1 MTIVSINLILSHFSI
16 LSFLFLTFH
25 EFQAAV
31 LANFPSLHSFQIPI
45 VVPVGG
51 TVGEVEE

>member
-1 MTIVSINLILSHFSI
+1 MTIVSINLILSRFSI

-51 TVGEVEE
+51 TVGKVEE